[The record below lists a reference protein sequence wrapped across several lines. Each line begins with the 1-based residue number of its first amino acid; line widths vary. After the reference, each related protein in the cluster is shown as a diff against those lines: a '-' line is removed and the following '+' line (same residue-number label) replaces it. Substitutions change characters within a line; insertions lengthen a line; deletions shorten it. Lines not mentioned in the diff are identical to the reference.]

1 MFNGI
6 IFNQGVIKKIT
17 KRDKG
22 INIFINSILKLTK
35 KDIGVSVA
43 CDGVCLTLISIKNRL
58 MEFYLSD
65 ETIQRSKFKF
75 LKIKDNINLELPL
88 KYGQKISGHIC
99 QGHVDTVGKIS
110 TIKKIDKSYLFDFEI
125 IKKERKNLIE
135 KASICING
143 ISLTISKVTQKG
155 FQVWVIPHTFK
166 LTNLSSLK
174 KSSLVNIEIDI
185 LSKYVRNYFNEK
197 NNYAS
202 IESIINIA
210 KKGGMFI
217 LVDDEKR
224 ENEGDLII
232 STSDSSAKNIN
243 FMAKYGRGLI
253 CLALD
258 SIQAKRLNLS
268 LMSPINQS
276 RNKTAFTISIEAKKG
291 ITTGISAKDRAKTIK
306 IASKKNVNK
315 KDIVSPGHIFPI
327 IAKDGGV
334 LVRAGHTEA
343 SVDISKLAKKNNS
356 AVICEIMNED
366 GTMAKG
372 QDLFNFAKKH
382 NLKIGKIEDLI
393 AYRLKKEKL
402 IKLKKQSDIEVKNQ
416 KYKIRIYENLL
427 DGSEH
432 FALVKGNIKKGI
444 VPRVRVIS
452 SNVVQ
457 NYLINQQLPNSFD
470 KTLNYFKKFNNCV
483 LVFIKDTNLKS
494 VTQTLKDYKNKDFYK
509 KGNDKLI
516 RNYGIGAQIIKDL
529 KIKNMI
535 LITKSLKKVI
545 GLEGYDIKIN
555 KQEII

>member
-1 MFNGI
+1 M
-6 IFNQGVIKKIT
+6 K
-17 KRDKG
+17 
-22 INIFINSILKLTK
+22 
-35 KDIGVSVA
+35 
-43 CDGVCLTLISIKNRL
+43 
-58 MEFYLSD
+58 
-65 ETIQRSKFKF
+65 
-75 LKIKDNINLELPL
+75 
-88 KYGQKISGHIC
+88 
-99 QGHVDTVGKIS
+99 
-110 TIKKIDKSYLFDFEI
+110 
-125 IKKERKNLIE
+125 
-135 KASICING
+135 
-143 ISLTISKVTQKG
+143 
-155 FQVWVIPHTFK
+155 
-166 LTNLSSLK
+166 
-174 KSSLVNIEIDI
+174 
-185 LSKYVRNYFNEK
+185 K
-197 NNYAS
+197 NNYSS
-202 IESIINIA
+202 IESIINIS

-232 STSDSSAKNIN
+232 STTDSNAKNIN
-243 FMAKYGRGLI
+243 FMAKFGRGLI
-253 CLALD
+253 CLAMD

-268 LMSPINQS
+268 LMSPVNQS
-276 RNKTAFTISIEAKKG
+276 RNKTAFTVSIEAKKG

-315 KDIVSPGHIFPI
+315 KEIVSPGHIFPI

-372 QDLFNFAKKH
+372 QDLFNFATKH

-432 FALVKGNIKKGI
+432 FALIKGNIKKGV

-457 NYLINQQLPNSFD
+457 NYLINQQLPNSFN

-494 VTQTLKDYKNKDFYK
+494 VTQTMKDYKNKDFFK

-535 LITKSLKKVI
+535 LITKSPKKVI
-545 GLEGYDIKIN
+545 GLEGYDIKII

>member
-1 MFNGI
+1 M
-6 IFNQGVIKKIT
+6 KKINYT
-17 KRDKG
+17 P
-22 INIFINSILKLTK
+22 I
-35 KDIGVSVA
+35 
-43 CDGVCLTLISIKNRL
+43 
-58 MEFYLSD
+58 
-65 ETIQRSKFKF
+65 ET
-75 LKIKDNINLELPL
+75 
-88 KYGQKISGHIC
+88 
-99 QGHVDTVGKIS
+99 
-110 TIKKIDKSYLFDFEI
+110 
-125 IKKERKNLIE
+125 
-135 KASICING
+135 
-143 ISLTISKVTQKG
+143 
-155 FQVWVIPHTFK
+155 
-166 LTNLSSLK
+166 
-174 KSSLVNIEIDI
+174 
-185 LSKYVRNYFNEK
+185 
-197 NNYAS
+197 
-202 IESIINIA
+202 IINIA

-232 STSDSSAKNIN
+232 STTDSNAKNIN

-253 CLALD
+253 CIAMD
-258 SIQAKRLNLS
+258 KIQAKRLNLS
-268 LMSPINQS
+268 LMSPINKS
-276 RNKTAFTISIEAKKG
+276 RNKTAFAVSIEAKKG

-315 KDIVSPGHIFPI
+315 NEIVSPGHVFPI

-372 QDLFNFAKKH
+372 TDLFNFAKKH

-402 IKLKKQSDIEVKNQ
+402 VRFKKQSDIVVKNQ

-432 FALVKGNIKKGI
+432 FSLIKGNIKKGI
-444 VPRVRVIS
+444 TPRVRVIS

-457 NYLINQQLPNSFD
+457 NYLINQRLPNSFNE
-470 KTLNYFKKFNNCV
+470 TINYFKRFNNCV

-494 VTQTLKDYKNKDFYK
+494 VTQTLKDYKNKNFYK

-535 LITKSLKKVI
+535 LITKSPKKVI
-545 GLEGYDIKIN
+545 GLEGYDIKIT

>member
-1 MFNGI
+1 M
-6 IFNQGVIKKIT
+6 K
-17 KRDKG
+17 
-22 INIFINSILKLTK
+22 
-35 KDIGVSVA
+35 
-43 CDGVCLTLISIKNRL
+43 
-58 MEFYLSD
+58 
-65 ETIQRSKFKF
+65 
-75 LKIKDNINLELPL
+75 
-88 KYGQKISGHIC
+88 
-99 QGHVDTVGKIS
+99 
-110 TIKKIDKSYLFDFEI
+110 
-125 IKKERKNLIE
+125 
-135 KASICING
+135 
-143 ISLTISKVTQKG
+143 
-155 FQVWVIPHTFK
+155 
-166 LTNLSSLK
+166 
-174 KSSLVNIEIDI
+174 
-185 LSKYVRNYFNEK
+185 K
-197 NNYAS
+197 NNYTS
-202 IESIINIA
+202 IENIIKIS

-224 ENEGDLII
+224 ENEGDLVI
-232 STSDSSAKNIN
+232 STSDTNAKNIN

-268 LMSPINQS
+268 LMSPVNMS

-291 ITTGISAKDRAKTIK
+291 ITTGISAKDRARTIK

-315 KDIVSPGHIFPI
+315 NDIVSPGHVFPI

-356 AVICEIMNED
+356 AVICEIMNEN

-393 AYRLKKEKL
+393 AYRLKQEKL
-402 IKLKKQSDIEVKNQ
+402 IKLKKEMDIKFKKQ
-416 KYKIRIYENLL
+416 KYKIKIYENLL

-432 FALVKGNIKKGI
+432 FALIKGNIKKGI
-444 VPRVRVIS
+444 APRVRVIS

-457 NYLINQQLPNSFD
+457 NYLINQKLPNSFN
-470 KTLNYFKKFNNCV
+470 KTLNYFKNFNNCV

-494 VTQTLKDYKNKDFYK
+494 VSQTLKDYKNKEFYK

-535 LITKSLKKVI
+535 LISKSPKKVI
-545 GLEGYDIKIN
+545 GLDGYGIKIT